1 MRQTGLAALFFAL
14 ALAGAPALAQDP
26 SAVCTDAF
34 EAMERNDD
42 AAVITALEECL
53 AREALDPQTEVMVY
67 AEMASALNRLD
78 RPEDALRA
86 FSFAFAI
93 ADTQNAEIT
102 HPMIYRNR
110 GIAFAATEN
119 FDRALADLL
128 RARASMPDDAL
139 LLTNLGYVYSQ
150 TDRAAEA
157 VEVFDALIRSAP
169 DWAGSWLNRSSA
181 FLDLGMIGAAVS
193 DARRAVELAPDD
205 GSALNM
211 LCWTLIQ
218 DERAPTALPI
228 CEQAVEAEPDNGS
241 IVHSL
246 AAALEATG
254 ETRRAYRLYAEAHE
268 LAPDDPE
275 ITADYERTRSRNRR
289 RP

>member
-1 MRQTGLAALFFAL
+1 MRRPALAAILFTL
-14 ALAGAPALAQDP
+14 AVAGAPVLAQ
-26 SAVCTDAF
+26 SSRTMCASAF

-42 AAVITALEECL
+42 AEVVTALEDCL
-53 AREALDPQTEVMVY
+53 ASEALDPQDEVMVY
-67 AEMASALNRLD
+67 AEMGSALGRLD

-119 FDRALADLL
+119 FDRALADLQ

-150 TDRAAEA
+150 TERSAEA
-157 VEVFDALIRSAP
+157 VEVFDALIRTAP
-169 DWAGSWLNRSSA
+169 DWSGSWLNRSSA
-181 FLDLGMIGAAVS
+181 FLDLDMIAAAVS
-193 DARRAVELAPDD
+193 DARRAVELDPEN

-218 DERAPTALPI
+218 DDRAQTALPI
-228 CEQAVEAEPDNGS
+228 CEQAVAAEPDSGS

-254 ETRRAYRLYAEAHE
+254 STRRAYRLYAEAHE
-268 LAPDDPE
+268 LSPDDPE
-275 ITADYERTRSRNRR
+275 ITADYERTRRGNRR

>member
-1 MRQTGLAALFFAL
+1 MRLSALAALISAL
-14 ALAGAPALAQDP
+14 IFTGTPAPAQQPDRMCA
-26 SAVCTDAF
+26 DAF
-34 EAMERNDD
+34 EAMESNDD
-42 AAVITALEECL
+42 EAVVTALEACL
-53 AREALDPQTEVMVY
+53 ATEALDPQQEVMVY
-67 AEMASALNRLD
+67 AELASALGRLD

-110 GIAFAATEN
+110 GIAYAAISD
-119 FDRALADLL
+119 FDRALADLR
-128 RARASMPDDAL
+128 RARREQPDDAL
-139 LLTNLGYVYSQ
+139 LLTNLGYVYGQ
-150 TDRAAEA
+150 LERHAEA
-157 VEVFDALIRSAP
+157 VEAFDQLIRVAP
-169 DWAGSWLNRSSA
+169 DWSGSWLNRSSA
-181 FLDLGMIGAAVS
+181 FLDLDMYARAVS
-193 DARRAVELAPDD
+193 DARRAVELEPDS

-218 DERAPTALPI
+218 DGRAETALPI
-228 CEQAVEAEPDNGS
+228 CEQAVATEPETGS

-246 AAALEATG
+246 ATALEATG
-254 ETRRAYRLYAEAHE
+254 DTRRAYRLFAEAHA

-275 ITADYERTRSRNRR
+275 ITTDYERTRNGNGH